1 MDADLPSILKTRD
14 MARRYYGVIYETLKP
29 HETAS
34 ARLSDVGAKAAI
46 KIEEIVSGLYIRDW
60 TTNRDQQ
67 NRMRTAIEDHLFE
80 FKGENGIDL
89 GFEEMD
95 AIMDRC
101 LDIAARVIP

>member
-1 MDADLPSILKTRD
+1 
-14 MARRYYGVIYETLKP
+14 MARRYYGVIYEMLKP

-34 ARLSDVGAKAAI
+34 ARLSEAAAKVAM

-60 TTNRDQQ
+60 TSNRDQQ

-80 FKGENGIDL
+80 VKGENGIDL
-89 GFEEMD
+89 SFEEMD

-101 LDIAARVIP
+101 LDIAARVMP